1 MKRGIAGAL
10 ALVLLLSACGC
21 WNPAPVEMT
30 SSVQGGLRL
39 VHWDG
44 RTYAPFCVVPKNSR
58 GGEIGYVDGDRDDR
72 ISAYED
78 WPPEEWLVSWM
89 PQDGGALLL
98 KEEHVTEIPDGLERE
113 YP

>member
-1 MKRGIAGAL
+1 MKKGLAGLL

-30 SSVQGGLRL
+30 SSVEGGLRL

-44 RTYAPFCVVPKNSR
+44 RTYAPFCVVSKNSR
-58 GGEIGYVDGDRDDR
+58 GAEIGYVDGDRDDR
-72 ISAYED
+72 ISAYGD
-78 WPPEEWLVSWM
+78 LPPEEWLVSWM
-89 PQDGGALLL
+89 PQDGGAMLL
-98 KEEHVTEIPDGLERE
+98 KERSVTEIPDGLVPE